1 MQVNFHTTQVGEA
14 MVTLVYHKK
23 LDDLWQESARKLRTL
38 LAQAPSTHGHMPH
51 VIGRSRKQ
59 KVELDSSCVVEQL
72 TVNDKVYLSKQVEAT
87 FSQPNACM
95 CEHMVSWA
103 QTVTA
108 GSHSPAEAAIA
119 AAAAPPASQTAAQHH
134 AEGVDGPGP
143 AGSTASEAGQTSQA
157 DVQGTA
163 PTDAKAAP
171 PPAASAAAQPGQSDP
186 QSSAQAGTSA
196 AAAPAPAPAATQA
209 NSSSGVASTS
219 SSSSKGNHDLL
230 ELYCGNGNFT
240 IPLAC
245 NFRRV
250 VATEV
255 SKSGVEAARWNIQAN
270 KVDNIFV
277 ARMSSEEFTEA
288 WKSRANRKRL
298 EGLDWSQLEL
308 RTVLVDPP
316 RAGLDPGTVK
326 LVSEFD
332 RIVYI
337 SCNPETLLK
346 NLKDLMPTHKLARF
360 AAFDQFPYTHH
371 LECGAYLVKREQ
383 QQ

>member
-1 MQVNFHTTQVGEA
+1 
-14 MVTLVYHKK
+14 
-23 LDDLWQESARKLRTL
+23 
-38 LAQAPSTHGHMPH
+38 
-51 VIGRSRKQ
+51 
-59 KVELDSSCVVEQL
+59 
-72 TVNDKVYLSKQVEAT
+72 
-87 FSQPNACM
+87 
-95 CEHMVSWA
+95 
-103 QTVTA
+103 
-108 GSHSPAEAAIA
+108 
-119 AAAAPPASQTAAQHH
+119 
-134 AEGVDGPGP
+134 
-143 AGSTASEAGQTSQA
+143 
-157 DVQGTA
+157 
-163 PTDAKAAP
+163 
-171 PPAASAAAQPGQSDP
+171 
-186 QSSAQAGTSA
+186 
-196 AAAPAPAPAATQA
+196 
-209 NSSSGVASTS
+209 
-219 SSSSKGNHDLL
+219 LL

-240 IPLAC
+240 IPLAS

-288 WKSRANRKRL
+288 WKTRANKKRL

-337 SCNPETLLK
+337 SCNPETLLN

-383 QQ
+383 KQ